1 MSQISLVAEHR
12 EKGAE
17 DTSKTILR
25 DTKTR
30 NVTASKSAEGLG
42 RFATKKKRMRVAFG
56 SSVNR
61 RTPPQLMPK
70 LDPEPA
76 EPCEKCTCDPKQRF
90 AEGSPNQNTRPKTA
104 AVAEISNEIDL

>member
-1 MSQISLVAEHR
+1 MN
-12 EKGAE
+12 
-17 DTSKTILR
+17 KTILR

-42 RFATKKKRMRVAFG
+42 RFAKKKRMRVAFG

-76 EPCEKCTCDPKQRF
+76 EPCEKCTSDPKQRF
-90 AEGSPNQNTRPKTA
+90 AEGSPNQNIRPKTA
-104 AVAEISNEIDL
+104 AVAETGNEIEIQNEEI